1 MDVVW
6 VLWAFLC
13 QRCCTEWRQLS
24 SAPSSPDTQPPP
36 RSLPDLCQKPVST
49 SLHVNPA
56 HLFSCQPPLHTYTFC
71 SAPAS
76 SQKAPRPLP
85 SPVNHNGVLNF
96 SPAQSSWCHDTWT
109 SLSVVVFRDVQTQ
122 LYCGLAIRFNLST
135 TWMSFSSTNVSP

>member
-1 MDVVW
+1 MVW
-6 VLWAFLC
+6 VLWAFLR
-13 QRCCTEWRQLS
+13 QRCCTERRQLS

-49 SLHVNPA
+49 SLRLTLLTSSLANLPSTPTLSVLLQ
-56 HLFSCQPPLHTYTFC
+56 HLLKKPL
-71 SAPAS
+71 
-76 SQKAPRPLP
+76 RPLP

-135 TWMSFSSTNVSP
+135 TQMSFSSTNVSP